1 MWKLVLPVLCLVILL
16 IGVGLTEPAAPK
28 ADLVVINRGDCNTL
42 DVQRMSWLQDFRVAA
57 ALYEGLLTADRFSN
71 SNEKL
76 PGVAESWT
84 VGGDGLT
91 YTFHLR
97 KDAKWSNGKPVTPED
112 FRYSWRRALL
122 PDLANDYAT
131 LFRLIEGGAE
141 IYKWREAE
149 LKLFEAE
156 SAGLPRPVESQKLW
170 QETLRRFDETV
181 GLTAPDEHTLVV
193 RLVRPVAYFTE
204 MMAFEAFFPIY
215 PPLVERF
222 EQPSPVTGRLEF
234 SSEWARP
241 PLLVSNGRF
250 KLASWRFKRDMLIV
264 RNEHYWNQADIH
276 ANSILMPS
284 VSDPNA
290 EVMAFQTGTVD
301 WLTDVV
307 PDYRAEMIEAKEA
320 FYREHWDDYQ
330 KLKARGLDPVAIDRR
345 LPADPRKN
353 IHVFPTF
360 GTYWYNFNCLPTL
373 PDGRANPMADAK
385 VRRALSM
392 VVDKRNIVENIRR
405 SGETVAQAIIPPGS
419 IAGYESPAG
428 LGFDVDGARALLVEA
443 GYPGG
448 VGLPVIEILFNRD
461 GGHDLI
467 AQAIKRDWEMNLGV
481 SVRLVQKEIKVLRN
495 DLKGRNYMVSRGSWF
510 GDYGDPTTFLDVNRS
525 DDNNN
530 DRGYFSSEFDA
541 LMKASDAERDPATR
555 MALLAKAEGLVIAED
570 LPLLPIFHYTS
581 TMLFD
586 ADKVSGISPL
596 PRQKQDFGLLGKLGE
611 KGVGKS
617 GAKFWPREIPL
628 PGAGGSKPLSSNVIS
643 GAAFGAARLPDAS
656 PGERPAGSGR
666 DN

>member
-1 MWKLVLPVLCLVILL
+1 MWKLVLPVLCLVVLL
-16 IGVGLTEPAAPK
+16 LGVGLMEPAAPK
-28 ADLVVINRGDCNTL
+28 ADLVIINRGDCNTL

-57 ALYEGLLTADRFSN
+57 ALYEGLLTADRFST

-84 VGGDGLT
+84 VSDDGLI

-141 IYKWREAE
+141 FYKWRAAE
-149 LKLFEAE
+149 LKRFETE
-156 SAGLPRPVESQKLW
+156 SAGVARPVEAQKLW

-181 GLTAPDEHTLVV
+181 GLTAPDAHTLVV

-215 PPLVERF
+215 PPVVEQF
-222 EQPSPVTGRLEF
+222 EQPSSVTGRLEF

-290 EVMAFQTGTVD
+290 QVMAFQTGTVD

-345 LPADPRKN
+345 LPPDPRKN

-373 PDGRANPMADAK
+373 PDGRANPMADSK

-392 VVDKRNIVENIRR
+392 VVDKRSIVENIRR
-405 SGETVAQAIIPPGS
+405 SGETVAEAIIPPGS
-419 IAGYESPAG
+419 ISGYQSPPG
-428 LGFDVDGARALLVEA
+428 LGFDVEGARALLTEA

-467 AQAIKRDWEMNLGV
+467 AQSIKRDWEMNLGV

-495 DLKGRNYMVSRGSWF
+495 DLKGRNFMVSRGSWF

-530 DRGYFSSEFDA
+530 DRGYFSSEFDT
-541 LMKASDAERDPATR
+541 LMKASDAERDPAKR
-555 MALLAKAEGLVIAED
+555 MALLAQAEGLLIADD

-596 PRQKQDFGLLGKLGE
+596 PRQKQDIGLLGKLGD
-611 KGVGKS
+611 KAAGKTETKPA
-617 GAKFWPREIPL
+617 GTALPREIPV
-628 PGAGGSKPLSSNVIS
+628 PGPGGSIPVPSGAGQSGVRPL
-643 GAAFGAARLPDAS
+643 
-656 PGERPAGSGR
+656 GSGGA
-666 DN
+666 N